1 MQGCICEYSTA
12 TCLAF
17 VLRLAIGRQ
26 TAMAVEYRL
35 LVFGVGV
42 QAGAECRMIG
52 GMVGLMGCRGLV
64 HGHFW

>member
-1 MQGCICEYSTA
+1 
-12 TCLAF
+12 
-17 VLRLAIGRQ
+17 
-26 TAMAVEYRL
+26 MAVEYRL

-52 GMVGLMGCRGLV
+52 GMVVKMGCKGLV